1 MPRKPAWIETV
12 PESEAQ
18 GPLVDAYKAAA
29 DPRTGEV
36 DHIMKV
42 HSLHPRTLQ
51 DHQRLYATLM
61 KGAGPL
67 SRPQRE
73 MIGVVVS
80 AINGCHY

>member
-12 PESEAQ
+12 PESEAE
-18 GPLVDAYKAAA
+18 GPLADAYKAAA
-29 DPRTGEV
+29 DPATGEV

-42 HSLHPRTLQ
+42 HSLHPRSLQ
-51 DHQRLYATLM
+51 YHQHLYATLM

-67 SRPQRE
+67 SRTQRE

-80 AINGCHY
+80 ALNQCHY

>member
-1 MPRKPAWIETV
+1 MARKPAWIDTV
-12 PESEAQ
+12 PEAEAA
-18 GPLVDAYKAAA
+18 GPLADAYKATG

-42 HSLHPRTLQ
+42 HSLHPRSML

-61 KGAGPL
+61 KGGGPL

-80 AINGCHY
+80 ALNHCHY